1 MRAAVRS
8 VYGGSEVLA
17 VQEVDRPE
25 LRDTDVLVRVRAASV
40 NPADVFFLT
49 GEPRMLRLLTGLT
62 RPRSSGVGADFAGE
76 IVEVGS
82 EVSKWSV
89 GDEVYGEGPQGS
101 FAQFSRVNQDLVALK
116 PTRLTFAQAAALPM
130 TAVTALQGWRAA
142 GLTAGQSILVI
153 GASGGVGTIA
163 VQLAVDAG
171 ATVTGVCSS
180 ANVALVRSLGAA
192 TVIDYSQH
200 RVVDG
205 TDRFDVILDLV
216 GNYSLRELRRILAPG
231 GTLVLCSGAG
241 GKVLGPLPRIARA
254 AVLSL
259 FTKGTMKTFAATA
272 NHVDLETI
280 AELVDARRLEP
291 VIDSIHSLDDVAH
304 AIDIVQGG
312 HARGKVVIEL

>member
-231 GTLVLCSGAG
+231 GTLVLCFGSRGQS
-241 GKVLGPLPRIARA
+241 AR
-254 AVLSL
+254 
-259 FTKGTMKTFAATA
+259 FTSAIREGSCALAIHEG
-272 NHVDLETI
+272 NDEDLRS
-280 AELVDARRLEP
+280 D
-291 VIDSIHSLDDVAH
+291 
-304 AIDIVQGG
+304 G
-312 HARGKVVIEL
+312 